1 MSECLRSLR
10 PYASLSL
17 SSFSF
22 ILISSLPLLS
32 STLSDSSSFF
42 SRSVG
47 CAKRSCLRKEEAFFF
62 FSTVRGER
70 NRRGNWFRSRTRS
83 KDSRF
88 SFSYRRRKGFVFS
101 YMWYS
106 LDILYLRFLERRG
119 EILYNLVRI
128 SRRKASPNAREH
140 GCRGDHRPGITSLP
154 PPPPPPLVP
163 FSRDNTD
170 FLRSCFRDTD
180 GSIVS
185 LL

>member
-101 YMWYS
+101 VIFARYS
-106 LDILYLRFLERRG
+106 LSSILRATGRN
-119 EILYNLVRI
+119 II
-128 SRRKASPNAREH
+128 QSRSN
-140 GCRGDHRPGITSLP
+140 LP
-154 PPPPPPLVP
+154 PKSVAECAGTRLSRGSSSWDNVSSSSSSSSSRP
-163 FSRDNTD
+163 FETNFEERETE
-170 FLRSCFRDTD
+170 
-180 GSIVS
+180 GE
-185 LL
+185 